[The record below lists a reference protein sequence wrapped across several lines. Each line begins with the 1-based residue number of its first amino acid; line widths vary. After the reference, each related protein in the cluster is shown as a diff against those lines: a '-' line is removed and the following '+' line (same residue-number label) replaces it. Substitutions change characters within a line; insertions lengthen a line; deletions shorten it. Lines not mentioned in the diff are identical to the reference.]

1 MVKPTPKSL
10 KKIQERALRFIY
22 NDYNSDYDTL
32 LLNSKMPTLKLRRL
46 RTMALEAFKILN
58 HQGPVYLHDMLNL
71 KKNIIIL
78 LGTLELLKSL
88 R

>member
-71 KKNIIIL
+71 KK
-78 LGTLELLKSL
+78 T
-88 R
+88 